1 MFMINKMGELS
12 DKELDNLI
20 CNFRHAYKYS
30 EELDRESAYELLN
43 SKIEKINFAE
53 VKGNYRRD

>member
-1 MFMINKMGELS
+1 MGVLS

-30 EELDRESAYELLN
+30 EELERESA
-43 SKIEKINFAE
+43 
-53 VKGNYRRD
+53 